1 VKSPVDE
8 HAELVQQ
15 VNALTERATRVSTTL
30 AEAGR
35 GLMQR
40 RTLPPESLA
49 DEIAAVHA
57 DFTALRDR
65 VVAAATS
72 LAAGTPPPI
81 TTLRELEVLV
91 KVLVDDDTRRAR
103 RHPTEETPPARPVVE
118 AKAKTQEAPPRKAQD
133 EPRRKAAEAEQEWG
147 RAEAEAKRRSQ
158 EEAQRRTAEEA
169 RHKAEAEARHK
180 AAAEEEARRKG
191 EDEARR
197 KAVEAE
203 GTRRLA
209 AEAEAKRKADEEVK
223 RKAEEAAKRKAEE
236 AAKRKADEEARHRG
250 EEETKRK
257 AEEEARRKA
266 AEAEEARRKTAAADA
281 KRKADQEAQQET
293 QRRATEEAKRKTEE
307 EARRKA
313 AEGEETRRKTAA
325 ADAEAKRKADQ
336 EAQQEAQRQAAAEAE
351 DARRRAEQEAAAAAA
366 DPAATEDD
374 GADAGLETAQWW
386 ISASASWG
394 SMRSKKVGFAAGVG
408 DVLTKY
414 PYFLSVPIQTSAD
427 YEDGMLAY
435 GYGILLEH
443 IEQHVNGFVADALAR
458 LPARSGVS
466 LGKRL
471 YDYLAQALGT
481 GYGEFIKTVMLAAI
495 PRTPPWATGGIED
508 SDGTTTVFIRPSARI
523 GDTHQKAERFTQASQ
538 RFGEHHF
545 TAAVPPLTTR
555 FFRIEALDVKEARH
569 LGLRISEKGVP
580 SDQAWVVTMSA
591 RGGAPQAKRHAPQG
605 TAISGIGRDT
615 SSVWVGLFNADA
627 ENEKRYDV
635 AVEVTRRQPGAG
647 GFRKSR

>member
-1 VKSPVDE
+1 MKSPVDE

-15 VNALTERATRVSTTL
+15 VSALTERATRVSATL

-35 GLMQR
+35 ALMQR
-40 RTLPPESLA
+40 RTLPTDTLV
-49 DEIAAVHA
+49 DEIAAVHT
-57 DFTALRDR
+57 DFSALRDR
-65 VVAAATS
+65 VVAAATT
-72 LAAGTPPPI
+72 LAAGAPPPV

-91 KVLVDDDTRRAR
+91 KVLVDDGVRRAR
-103 RHPTEETPPARPVVE
+103 RSAEEKPEARPVVE
-118 AKAKTQEAPPRKAQD
+118 AKARTPEAPPRTAPD
-133 EPRRKAAEAEQEWG
+133 ETRRKAAEAEQEWG
-147 RAEAEAKRRSQ
+147 RAEAEAKRRSE
-158 EEAQRRTAEEA
+158 EEAQRRAAEEA
-169 RHKAEAEARHK
+169 RHKAEADARHK
-180 AAAEEEARRKG
+180 AAAAEAARRQA

-203 GTRRLA
+203 GTRRKA
-209 AEAEAKRKADEEVK
+209 AEAEAKRKAEE
-223 RKAEEAAKRKAEE
+223 EAKRKE
-236 AAKRKADEEARHRG
+236 D
-250 EEETKRK
+250 ETKRK
-257 AEEEARRKA
+257 AEEDARRKA
-266 AEAEEARRKTAAADA
+266 AEAEETRRKAAEAEGA
-281 KRKADQEAQQET
+281 KRKADQEAQQDV
-293 QRRATEEAKRKTEE
+293 QRRTTEEAKRKAEE
-307 EARRKA
+307 ETRRKA
-313 AEGEETRRKTAA
+313 AEAEETRRKAA
-325 ADAEAKRKADQ
+325 EAEAAKRKADQ
-336 EAQQEAQRQAAAEAE
+336 EAQQEAQRRAAAEAE
-351 DARRRAEQEAAAAAA
+351 QARRRAEQEAAAAAA
-366 DPAATEDD
+366 EPAAAEPTPAEDE

-394 SMRSKKVGFAAGVG
+394 SMRSKKVGFAAAVN

-427 YEDGMLAY
+427 HEDGMMAY

-443 IEQHVNGFVADALAR
+443 IEQHVPGFVADALAR

-481 GYGEFIKTVMLAAI
+481 GYGEFIKTVLLAAV
-495 PRTPPWATGGIED
+495 PKTPPWATGGIED
-508 SDGTTTVFIRPSARI
+508 SEGTTTVFVRPSARI
-523 GDTHQKAERFTQASQ
+523 GDTHQKAERFTQAGQ

-580 SDQAWVVTMSA
+580 SDQAWVVTMAA
-591 RGGAPQAKRHAPQG
+591 RGGAPQAKRHVPQG
-605 TAISGIGRDT
+605 TVISGIGRDI

-635 AVEVTRRQPGAG
+635 AVEVTRRQPGTG

>member
-15 VNALTERATRVSTTL
+15 VSALTERATRVSTTL

-72 LAAGTPPPI
+72 LAAGTPPPV

-91 KVLVDDDTRRAR
+91 KVLVDDDARRAR
-103 RHPTEETPPARPVVE
+103 RRPTEETAQARPVVE
-118 AKAKTQEAPPRKAQD
+118 AKAKTPEAPRKAQD
-133 EPRRKAAEAEQEWG
+133 ETRRKAAEAEQEWR
-147 RAEAEAKRRSQ
+147 RAEAEAKRRSD

-203 GTRRLA
+203 GTRRQA
-209 AEAEAKRKADEEVK
+209 AEADAKRKADEDTK
-223 RKAEEAAKRKAEE
+223 RKTEE
-236 AAKRKADEEARHRG
+236 AAKRKADEEARHKA

-281 KRKADQEAQQET
+281 KRKADQEAQQES
-293 QRRATEEAKRKTEE
+293 QRRATEEGKRKTEE

-313 AEGEETRRKTAA
+313 AEAEETRRKTAA

-336 EAQQEAQRQAAAEAE
+336 EAQQEAQRRAAAEAE
-351 DARRRAEQEAAAAAA
+351 EARRRAEQEAAAAAA

-394 SMRSKKVGFAAGVG
+394 SMRSKKVGFAAAVG

-427 YEDGMLAY
+427 FEDGMLAY

-481 GYGEFIKTVMLAAI
+481 GYGEFIKTVMLAAV
-495 PRTPPWATGGIED
+495 PKTPPWATGGVED
-508 SDGTTTVFIRPSARI
+508 SEGTTTGVVRPSARI

-545 TAAVPPLTTR
+545 IAAVPPLTTR

-591 RGGAPQAKRHAPQG
+591 RGGAPQAKRHVPQG
-605 TAISGIGRDT
+605 TVISGIGRDI